1 MGERECELGERSARL
16 GVTREWF
23 DDGRGCSVC
32 VIGLRPLRQG
42 GAGVILTDGLTRR
55 FDAVVAVDGLSLEI
69 ADGEIFGLLGPNGA
83 GKTTTVR
90 MLAGLIGVSSGHAS
104 VAGLDVTDA
113 AQAREIRRLVG
124 VLPEEVGLSGDL
136 SAVRT
141 LDFFGRLYG
150 MGASARNDRAEE
162 LLTRLGLW
170 ERRDDPASTLSKG
183 LKQRLAL
190 ARALV
195 HDPQVVLLDEPT
207 ANLDPEAAG
216 VVRDVLLELKAQG
229 RTVVVNT
236 HRLEEAERVCD
247 RVGILRTRLLR
258 VGTPHELRTALTKSR
273 IVLDLE
279 VVRDF
284 DLEVLRDLGVE
295 DVTVAGS
302 RIEAALPSAGVTSAD
317 VVAALVTGGA
327 RVSGVSVA
335 EESLEDVYL
344 STLRDVT

>member
-1 MGERECELGERSARL
+1 M
-16 GVTREWF
+16 T
-23 DDGRGCSVC
+23 
-32 VIGLRPLRQG
+32 
-42 GAGVILTDGLTRR
+42 GAPMILTDGLTRR
-55 FDAVVAVDGLSLEI
+55 FGAVVAVDGLSLEI
-69 ADGEIFGLLGPNGA
+69 AAGEIFGLLGPNGA

-90 MLAGLIGVSSGHAS
+90 MLAGLIGVSSGRAH
-104 VAGLDVTDA
+104 VAGLDVTEPS
-113 AQAREIRRLVG
+113 QAREVRRLVG
-124 VLPEEVGLSGDL
+124 VLPEEAGLYGDL

-141 LDFFGRLYG
+141 LDFFGRLYR
-150 MGASARNDRAEE
+150 MSQPARSDRAEV

-190 ARALV
+190 ARALM

-207 ANLDPEAAG
+207 ANLDPEAAS

-258 VGTPHELRTALTKSR
+258 VGTPHELRTAMTQSR
-273 IVLDLE
+273 RIAIELE
-279 VVRDF
+279 TVR
-284 DLEVLRDLGVE
+284 ESDLGALREMGADAV
-295 DVTVAGS
+295 VVKGN
-302 RIEAALPSAGVTSAD
+302 RIELALTSRSTTAADL
-317 VVAALVTGGA
+317 VAALVAGGA
-327 RVSGVSVA
+327 RVSGVSAA

-344 STLRDVT
+344 TILGDLA

>member
-1 MGERECELGERSARL
+1 MSGPDSGSLDVSMGA
-16 GVTREWF
+16 
-23 DDGRGCSVC
+23 
-32 VIGLRPLRQG
+32 
-42 GAGVILTDGLTRR
+42 AVILTDHLTRR
-55 FDAVVAVDGLSLEI
+55 FGPVVAVDGVSLEV

-90 MLAGLIGVSSGHAS
+90 MLAGLIGVSSGTAH
-104 VAGLDVTDA
+104 VGGLDVTDPA
-113 AQAREIRRLVG
+113 PAREVRRLVG
-124 VLPEEVGLSGDL
+124 VLPEEAGLYGDL
-136 SAVRT
+136 SAIRT

-150 MGASARNDRAEE
+150 MSTSARSDRAEL

-207 ANLDPEAAG
+207 ANLDPEAAA

-258 VGTPHELRTALTKSR
+258 VGTPHELRTAMTRSR
-273 IVLDLE
+273 VIVIDLE
-279 VVRDF
+279 AVRDSDLAVVRD
-284 DLEVLRDLGVE
+284 LGAE
-295 DVTVAGS
+295 DVVVKGN
-302 RIEAALPSAGVTSAD
+302 RIELALTSGSTTSAD
-317 VVAALVTGGA
+317 LVAALVSAGA
-327 RVSGVSVA
+327 RVTGVAAA
-335 EESLEDVYL
+335 EESLEDAYL
-344 STLRDVT
+344 TILGDLA

>member
-1 MGERECELGERSARL
+1 M
-16 GVTREWF
+16 
-23 DDGRGCSVC
+23 
-32 VIGLRPLRQG
+32 
-42 GAGVILTDGLTRR
+42 ILTDGLTRR
-55 FDAVVAVDGLSLEI
+55 FGSVLAVEDLSLSI

-90 MLAGLIGVSSGHAS
+90 MLAGLIGVSSGSAS
-104 VAGLDVTDA
+104 VAGLDVTDR
-113 AQAREIRRLVG
+113 AQAREVRRLVG
-124 VLPEEVGLSGDL
+124 VLPEEAGLYGDL

-150 MGASARNDRAEE
+150 MSKSARNDRAEV

-195 HDPQVVLLDEPT
+195 HDPQIVLLDEPT

-229 RTVVVNT
+229 RTIVVNT

-273 IVLDLE
+273 TVIELE
-279 VVRDF
+279 TVRDP
-284 DLEVLRDLGVE
+284 DLAVLRDLGV
-295 DVTVAGS
+295 DAVVVTAN
-302 RIEAALPSAGVTSAD
+302 RIEATLPSRGVTSAD
-317 VVAALVTGGA
+317 VVAALVSGGA
-327 RVSGVSVA
+327 RVTGVFAV
-335 EESLEDVYL
+335 EESLEDAYL
-344 STLRDVT
+344 SILGDLT